1 MSIIF
6 EKGLEVLRSVGPI
19 FLFGLAMH
27 FFFVP
32 FDSVTL
38 WAFVLGTVLVIL
50 GLAIFLTGVD
60 TAITPIGEELGK
72 AIAKSNTL
80 KILIPAGLVLGFVIS
95 VAEPALLVLG
105 NQIQLV
111 TNGAMTSMQLVVT
124 VSIGLAVMMAMG
136 LARIVFQWSFIKVI
150 LLSYIGIFTLSLF
163 ASSEFIS
170 IAFDA
175 SGATTG
181 VITVPFMLALAL
193 GVSTIKK
200 STKKGSGDDS
210 FGLVAMASSGAIIA
224 VLVADIFISTET
236 LTGDLTIS
244 FGFAESFFQSL
255 ITITGQQIGEAL
267 ISILPI
273 SLIFVIFNFAYLK
286 LRRRALKRILL
297 GLLYNIIGLVLF
309 LGGVN
314 FGFMNVGTI
323 VGFELTQFDS
333 LTWFYIL
340 SFILG
345 MVTILAEPAV
355 NVLANQVRTVTAGAL
370 KPGFVYAALAVGVG
384 TATLLASFRVA
395 IPGLQLW
402 HFLVP
407 GYLIAFSLSKFVD
420 PTIVAMAFDAGGV
433 ASGPMTGTF
442 ILAFIQ
448 GAAQSVDHA
457 SVMIDG
463 FGMIAL
469 VAMMPI
475 ITIQLFG
482 FAYSRQE
489 E

>member
-1 MSIIF
+1 MNIVV
-6 EKGLEVLRSVGPI
+6 EKGLEVIRSVSPI
-19 FLFGLAMH
+19 FLFGIFVHL
-27 FFFVP
+27 FLVP
-32 FDSVTL
+32 FETATL
-38 WAFVLGTVLVIL
+38 VAFVLGTIL
-50 GLAIFLTGVD
+50 IIIGLALFLTGVD
-60 TAITPIGEELGK
+60 TAITPIGEELGRG
-72 AIAKSNTL
+72 IAKSNAL
-80 KILIPAGLVLGFVIS
+80 KILIPAALLLGFVIS

-111 TNGAMTSMQLVVT
+111 TNSAMSSMQLVVT
-124 VSIGLAVMMAMG
+124 VSIGLAIMVALG
-136 LARIVFQWSFIKVI
+136 LVRIVYQWSFIKI
-150 LLSYIGIFTLSLF
+150 IAISYVLIFILSLF
-163 ASSEFIS
+163 ASPEFVS

-181 VITVPFMLALAL
+181 VITVPFLLALAT

-200 STKKGSGDDS
+200 TSKGSGDDS
-210 FGLVAMASSGAIIA
+210 FGLVALASSGAIIA
-224 VLVADIFISTET
+224 VLVASIFIATDT

-244 FGFAESFFQSL
+244 FGFAESFFRSL
-255 ITITGQQIGEAL
+255 IEITGQQIGEGL

-273 SLIFVIFNFAYLK
+273 TLIFIIFNQIYLK
-286 LRRRALKRILL
+286 LKKRAFRRIMM
-297 GLLYNIIGLVLF
+297 GLLYNIIGLILF
-309 LGGVN
+309 LAGVN

-323 VGFELTQFDS
+323 IGHGLTQFDN
-333 LTWFYIL
+333 LGWFYVL

-370 KPGFVYAALAVGVG
+370 KPGFVYAALAIGVG
-384 TATLLASFRVA
+384 FATLLASLRVA
-395 IPGLQLW
+395 VPGLELWHILIPG
-402 HFLVP
+402 
-407 GYLIAFSLSKFVD
+407 YIIAFSLSKFVD
-420 PTIVAMAFDAGGV
+420 PIIVTMAFDAGGV

-475 ITIQLFG
+475 ITIQVFG
-482 FAYSRQE
+482 FAYSIKE